1 VLTEGFSV
9 NPIDIGV
16 GLTVVLLFTLISARL
31 KLLTKGGMYAALL
44 VGALVTVFGGL
55 TWLGLLLAFY
65 LAAGALTRFQYKIK
79 LEKGAAETKGG
90 ARSWTNVFANGGV
103 AALFAVFEGTL
114 TGGIFF
120 GGFLGALS
128 SAASDTLATEVG
140 TLYPREPRM
149 ITRLRRKVKAGTSGG
164 LSPYGELG
172 ILVAAT
178 LLGAVAF
185 AFHIESWSLPKIL
198 LVSVSGGFI
207 GSTSDSL
214 LGATLQ
220 ARYYCPLCREET
232 ESNPH
237 KCSSECKLIRG
248 TRWLNNHS
256 VNLVSTMVGGLV
268 GVALAFAL

>member
-1 VLTEGFSV
+1 M

-248 TRWLNNHS
+248 TRLLNNHS